1 MGAPVGRLVAA
12 FAVLVMLPIGGTRAA
27 RADRVVVVPNAQT
40 TAEGNFDNSFPFN
53 CGTLSLSSQRY
64 QQVYLGS
71 ELGSGTITRIAFRP
85 DSAVTSA
92 FGPTTI
98 PGVTITLSS
107 TMAAPDTLSATFAAN
122 VGADVTTVFS
132 GNLVLSSADVGGPP
146 RNFDIVIPL
155 ATPFPFAAASG
166 KNLLLDVT
174 IPTCATTARFDAQ
187 KTSGDAVSRGVT
199 TVSGAASATA
209 DLVDTAGL
217 VTQFTLAPREG
228 APVVGTLGLL
238 AAGVMLLS
246 VGLWTLM
253 RRARSPMVHPEP

>member
-1 MGAPVGRLVAA
+1 MRTVARRLIVVLGLAA
-12 FAVLVMLPIGGTRAA
+12 ALPIIDTHAVW
-27 RADRVVVVPNAQT
+27 ADRVVVVPKAQET
-40 TAEGNFDNSFPFN
+40 VEGNGDNSFPFN
-53 CGTLSLSSQRY
+53 CAFLGLSSQRY

-71 ELGSGTITRIAFRP
+71 EVGSGTITRIAFRP
-85 DSAVTSA
+85 DPLNISA

-107 TMAAPDTLSATFAAN
+107 TTAAPDALSPTFAAN

-132 GNLVLSSADVGGPP
+132 GNLVLSSANVGGPP

-155 ATPFPFAAASG
+155 ATPFPFAATSG

-187 KTSGDAVSRGVT
+187 ETSGDAVSRGVT

-253 RRARSPMVHPEP
+253 RRARSPMVHPET